1 MDDLIA
7 LDTMEAA
14 NEALDW
20 DVSDQKAVYGCLRIL
35 MKGFLTEMIDEIEET
50 LPQTLDAR
58 DRH

>member
-14 NEALDW
+14 NEALDY
-20 DVSDQKAVYGCLRIL
+20 DVSDQKAVYACLRIL
-35 MKGFLTEMIDEIEET
+35 MKGFLTEMIEEIKET